1 MEVNMLYPVYVHK
14 DEDTAYGLTFPDFE
28 GCFSGADEMQEIQRM
43 AQEAV
48 EVHFDGED
56 IPLPAPSSPE
66 QWLGDERFEG
76 GFWLLIDID
85 TTKVNTKSVRINVS
99 MPEALVKR
107 IDAVAKK
114 QHLSRSAFL
123 AKSAEMALHQ

>member
-1 MEVNMLYPVYVHK
+1 MLYPVYVHK
-14 DEDTAYGLTFPDFE
+14 DEDSAYGLTFPDFD
-28 GCFSGADEMQEIQRM
+28 GCFSAADEMQDIQRM

-48 EVHFDGED
+48 AVHFDGQD
-56 IPLPAPSSPE
+56 IPSPE
-66 QWLGDERFEG
+66 PASPAQWLGDELFEWT
-76 GFWLLIDID
+76 FWLLVDID
-85 TTKVNTKSVRINVS
+85 TTKVNTKSIRINIS

-123 AKSAEMALHQ
+123 AKSAEMALH